1 MNSTNLAL
9 EVFPSSPQK
18 KVRISTIFEVRN
30 LSREAKEWNRVNNF
44 SKKERNETLQNI
56 LSDRDFLQY
65 LEARSSRNSSSSSS
79 SINTN
84 LSPKQY
90 RNQILSQWQKRE
102 ELLSEIRNLNTPSSN
117 HPNHCPIKTIILFF
131 NNMATNYRPPC
142 YLETPPYYKSFLY
155 PI

>member
-9 EVFPSSPQK
+9 EVFPSPPQK

-30 LSREAKEWNRVNNF
+30 LSPEAKEWNRVNNF

-65 LEARSSRNSSSSSS
+65 LETRSSSSYST
-79 SINTN
+79 IT
-84 LSPKQY
+84 PKEY
-90 RNQILSQWQKRE
+90 RNQILSRWQKRE
-102 ELLSEIRNLNTPSSN
+102 ELLSEICNLNNPSSN
-117 HPNHCPIKTIILFF
+117 QPNHCPIKTIFLFF
-131 NNMATNYRPPC
+131 NNTATNYHPPC

>member
-9 EVFPSSPQK
+9 EVFPSPSQK

-30 LSREAKEWNRVNNF
+30 LSPEAKEWNRMNNF

-56 LSDRDFLQY
+56 LFDQEFLQY
-65 LEARSSRNSSSSSS
+65 LETRSSSSNNSTLTS
-79 SINTN
+79 
-84 LSPKQY
+84 KEY
-90 RNQILSQWQKRE
+90 RERILSRWQKRE
-102 ELLSEIRNLNTPSSN
+102 ELLSDIRNSNTPSSN
-117 HPNHCPIKTIILFF
+117 HRNPCPIKTIFLFF
-131 NNMATNYRPPC
+131 NHTATNYSPPY

>member
-9 EVFPSSPQK
+9 EVFPSPPQK

-65 LEARSSRNSSSSSS
+65 LEARSCSSNNSTLTS
-79 SINTN
+79 
-84 LSPKQY
+84 KEY
-90 RNQILSQWQKRE
+90 RNQILSRWQKRE
-102 ELLSEIRNLNTPSSN
+102 ELLSEIRNLNNPSSN
-117 HPNHCPIKTIILFF
+117 HPNHCPIKTIFLFF
-131 NNMATNYRPPC
+131 NNTATNYHPPY
-142 YLETPPYYKSFLY
+142 YLDNTPYYKSFLY